1 MQADILVIED
11 EEAINDLIC
20 MNLEAVG
27 YHTVPFFDGGRVR
40 SHLKENS
47 AYDLAILD
55 VMLPDMDG
63 FEVCKA
69 IREFSICFLASRSL
83 RFCRLVSERK

>member
-1 MQADILVIED
+1 MKNKILLIDDEKDIV
-11 EEAINDLIC
+11 DLIA
-20 MNLEAVG
+20 EALRQDS
-27 YHTVPFFDGGRVR
+27 FA
-40 SHLKENS
+40 SIKK
-47 AYDLAILD
+47 AYTGADAIPICREYQPDVIVLD

>member
-27 YHTVPFFDGGRVR
+27 YHPVPF
-40 SHLKENS
+40 LME
-47 AYDLAILD
+47 A
-55 VMLPDMDG
+55 
-63 FEVCKA
+63 E
-69 IREFSICFLASRSL
+69 
-83 RFCRLVSERK
+83 

>member
-27 YHTVPFFDGGRVR
+27 YHPVPFFDGGT
-40 SHLKENS
+40 ES
-47 AYDLAILD
+47 AVI
-55 VMLPDMDG
+55 
-63 FEVCKA
+63 
-69 IREFSICFLASRSL
+69 
-83 RFCRLVSERK
+83 